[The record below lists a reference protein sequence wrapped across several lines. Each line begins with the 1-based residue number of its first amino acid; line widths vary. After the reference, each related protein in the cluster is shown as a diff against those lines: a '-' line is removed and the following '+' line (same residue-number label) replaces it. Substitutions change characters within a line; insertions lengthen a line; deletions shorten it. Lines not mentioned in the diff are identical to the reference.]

1 MADDYF
7 TKAEKIKQKVRNLD
21 WEKKIKLLEKDFED
35 KKFSKEEFL
44 DKKRQVYSEVL
55 DQMSEI
61 NQEKMK
67 LNKDHSAEPIEDDY
81 LSDEDLEIFQEQ
93 LTPFQYMSLTKDY
106 LGEFDSQDIVFSDDF
121 RKFENLENFVH
132 WECVKKIEKLR
143 IHNNYFS
150 CEFMDKNELVI
161 KDIACLN
168 ELSKLEELVFD
179 DEGNLGDRIKVDYFS
194 SKQLSN
200 IKQLE
205 IHGLWDLSF
214 LQNSFSDNHN
224 IYETLEIIKNDL
236 KTLERAVYSGSIE
249 ATTSTNEQSNIEL
262 DSNSEDVLTR
272 HLLKLSE
279 VEDQFRQLT
288 NKFEEINFKL
298 DKLSNRLSKIQAD
311 NQIRFQDIESAI
323 TSGAITTQLSSKPKT
338 DSKSEILPG
347 SSQPQDLGSISYKD
361 TETSETSQ
369 QIQSV
374 NTTATVLTETFQAEE
389 KILPQELSP
398 KKQYEFA
405 TSFLKVGD
413 YSTAERAF
421 REFVLSN
428 SEHELAGSAQYWY
441 AETFRIRQ
449 LYTDAASAYLEGY
462 QKYPKGNKAPINL
475 LKLGVSMVQIGEKD
489 QGCKMINGVE
499 LQYPK
504 ANQSVIQKAK
514 YESKKFECIKEDS

>member
-1 MADDYF
+1 MRF
-7 TKAEKIKQKVRNLD
+7 TL
-21 WEKKIKLLEKDFED
+21 KLIFI
-35 KKFSKEEFL
+35 
-44 DKKRQVYSEVL
+44 VL
-55 DQMSEI
+55 F
-61 NQEKMK
+61 N
-67 LNKDHSAEPIEDDY
+67 
-81 LSDEDLEIFQEQ
+81 
-93 LTPFQYMSLTKDY
+93 
-106 LGEFDSQDIVFSDDF
+106 
-121 RKFENLENFVH
+121 
-132 WECVKKIEKLR
+132 
-143 IHNNYFS
+143 
-150 CEFMDKNELVI
+150 
-161 KDIACLN
+161 
-168 ELSKLEELVFD
+168 
-179 DEGNLGDRIKVDYFS
+179 
-194 SKQLSN
+194 
-200 IKQLE
+200 
-205 IHGLWDLSF
+205 LSF

-249 ATTSTNEQSNIEL
+249 VKTSSNEQSNIEL

-279 VEDQFRQLT
+279 VEDQFRELT

-323 TSGAITTQLSSKPKT
+323 SSGEVTTQLSSKPKT
-338 DSKSEILPG
+338 DTKSEILPG

-369 QIQSV
+369 QIESV
-374 NTTATVLTETFQAEE
+374 DTTATVVTETFQAEE
-389 KILPQELSP
+389 KILPQDLSP

-421 REFVLSN
+421 REFVLDN

>member
-1 MADDYF
+1 MRF
-7 TKAEKIKQKVRNLD
+7 TF
-21 WEKKIKLLEKDFED
+21 KLLIIILF
-35 KKFSKEEFL
+35 
-44 DKKRQVYSEVL
+44 
-55 DQMSEI
+55 
-61 NQEKMK
+61 N
-67 LNKDHSAEPIEDDY
+67 
-81 LSDEDLEIFQEQ
+81 
-93 LTPFQYMSLTKDY
+93 
-106 LGEFDSQDIVFSDDF
+106 
-121 RKFENLENFVH
+121 
-132 WECVKKIEKLR
+132 
-143 IHNNYFS
+143 
-150 CEFMDKNELVI
+150 
-161 KDIACLN
+161 
-168 ELSKLEELVFD
+168 
-179 DEGNLGDRIKVDYFS
+179 
-194 SKQLSN
+194 
-200 IKQLE
+200 
-205 IHGLWDLSF
+205 LSF
-214 LQNSFSDNHN
+214 SQYAFSDNHN

-249 ATTSTNEQSNIEL
+249 ISSSSNEQPTNEL
-262 DSNSEDVLTR
+262 DNNSEDVLTR

-279 VEDQFRQLT
+279 VEDQFRELT

-311 NQIRFQDIESAI
+311 NQIRFQDIESSI
-323 TSGAITTQLSSKPKT
+323 SSGEITTQLSSKPKT
-338 DSKSEILPG
+338 DTKTEILPG

-361 TETSETSQ
+361 TETSETTQ

-374 NTTATVLTETFQAEE
+374 DTTATVVTETFQAEE
-389 KILPQELSP
+389 KILPQDLSP

-514 YESKKFECIKEDS
+514 YESKKFECNKEDS